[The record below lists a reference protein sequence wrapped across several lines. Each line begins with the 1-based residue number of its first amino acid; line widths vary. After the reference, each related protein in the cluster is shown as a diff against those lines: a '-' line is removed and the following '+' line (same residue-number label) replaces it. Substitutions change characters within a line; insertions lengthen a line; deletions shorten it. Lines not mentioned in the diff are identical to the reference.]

1 MGGIW
6 LLKKSPLAD
15 QEHQCHQVGDS
26 GAEQP
31 ERKARGGLIQIASTP
46 VPPGFPVLEGAL

>member
-15 QEHQCHQVGDS
+15 QEHQCHQAGDS

-31 ERKARGGLIQIASTP
+31 ERKARGGLVQVASTP